1 MGRYFKSHKSR
12 IQCNKTI
19 SFFILF
25 SKNLYSVDMIYLYS
39 PGTGPMLVINN
50 FTDQLQHRETREATA
65 DKENVDKLCGLLRV
79 MEDKWRDALT
89 LTEKPYHTVSHGDLR
104 LNNILLREVLRLLYQ
119 IKFILK
125 SMHV

>member
-1 MGRYFKSHKSR
+1 
-12 IQCNKTI
+12 
-19 SFFILF
+19 
-25 SKNLYSVDMIYLYS
+25 MIYLYS
-39 PGTGPMLVINN
+39 PGTWPMLVINN

-65 DKENVDKLCGLLRV
+65 DKENVDKLCELLRV